1 MVTMKKRSEAQA
13 IEPKN
18 RREGQAVEPA
28 SGASGDKPRGFA
40 AMAPDRQKAIASLG
54 GRTAHRLGVAHEFSS
69 EEASA
74 AGRRGGAKVASIPG
88 YMAALGRKGAKARQ
102 EALPAD
108 KDA

>member
-1 MVTMKKRSEAQA
+1 MVTMKKRSEVQA

-40 AMAPDRQKAIASLG
+40 AMAPDKHKAIASLG
-54 GRTAHRLGVAHEFSS
+54 GQTAHRLGVAHEFSS

-74 AGRRGGAKVASIPG
+74 AGRRGGTKVASIPG
-88 YMAALGRKGAKARQ
+88 HMAALGRKGAKARQ
-102 EALPAD
+102 EAPPAD